1 LQATSSSFDTNV
13 IEFSA
18 VSKTFGGTTALDDVS
33 FSLERGKVHA
43 VMGENGAGKST
54 LGRVLAG
61 ILQPDRGEVIIDGR
75 ARHFGSPREA
85 RHAGIGMVHQ
95 ELALCPDLTIAEN
108 LSLGAYPVRNRLFL
122 DRISMQNRA
131 RSLLGSVGAEIAP
144 DRLVRDLPVAL
155 QQVVQI
161 AGAVGTGADIL
172 VFDEPTSSLSDVETG
187 RLFDLISSLRDRG
200 VTILY
205 VSHRMSE
212 VFDLC
217 DTISVLRDGRFVGT
231 LPRREADQDR
241 VVQMMIGRQ
250 LEAYFPGQIQHQ
262 KGEELLRVESLSSP
276 GRFSDISF
284 SVHAGEIVGFAGLV
298 GSGRSEVA
306 TAVLGLD
313 PHATGTVSLT
323 GKDLSRLS
331 PRKRMRAGIGFIPE
345 DRKKQGL
352 ALPLSCRINFSL
364 TMLDTLRRFLFIDQR
379 KEQRLLQRSI
389 EELAIKTPGIDLPVA
404 HLSGGNQQKIVLA
417 KWLACSSRILFL
429 DEPTRGV
436 DVGAKASIH
445 ALMERLAVGG
455 KGLVLISSELPELL
469 HLSTRILVMREGR
482 LVGECPRSQAT
493 QDRLLRMMSGLP
505 E

>member
-1 LQATSSSFDTNV
+1 MIT
-13 IEFSA
+13 FSA
-18 VSKTFGGTTALDDVS
+18 LTKTFGGTTALDDVT

-43 VMGENGAGKST
+43 LMGENGAGKST
-54 LGRVLAG
+54 LGRILAG
-61 ILQPDRGEVIIDGR
+61 ILRPDRGEVIIDGEPKQ
-75 ARHFGSPREA
+75 FGSPREA
-85 RHAGIGMVHQ
+85 RHGGIGMVHQ
-95 ELALCPDLTIAEN
+95 ELALCPDLSVAEN
-108 LSLGAYPVRNRLFL
+108 LSLGSYPVKARLFV
-122 DRISMQNRA
+122 DSKSMEDRA
-131 RSLLGSVGAEIAP
+131 RSLLGNIGAEIAP

-172 VFDEPTSSLSDVETG
+172 IFDEPTSSLSDTETR
-187 RLFDLISSLRDRG
+187 RLFDLIARMRDRG

-212 VFDLC
+212 VLELC

-231 LPRREADQDR
+231 LPRAEADQDR

-250 LEAYFPGQIQHQ
+250 LEAYFPHHPDEPPGQ
-262 KGEELLRVESLSSP
+262 ELLRVESLASA
-276 GRFSDISF
+276 GRFSGISF
-284 SVHAGEIVGFAGLV
+284 SVRAGEIVGFAGLV

-313 PHATGTVSLT
+313 PHATGTVTLS
-323 GKDLSRLS
+323 GKDLSSLS
-331 PRKRMRAGIGFIPE
+331 ARQRMRSGIGFIPE
-345 DRKKQGL
+345 DRKRQGL
-352 ALPLSCRINFSL
+352 ALPLSCRMNFSL
-364 TMLDTLRRFLFIDQR
+364 TLLDVLRRFIFLDRR
-379 KEQRLLQRSI
+379 KERGMLQHSV
-389 EELAIKTPGIDLPVA
+389 EELAIKAPGLDVPVS

-445 ALMERLAVGG
+445 ALMERLAREG

-482 LVGECPRSQAT
+482 IVGELPRADAT
-493 QDRLLRMMSGLP
+493 QERLLRMMSGLSP
-505 E
+505 